1 MLRHCRSWP
10 RKESNDA
17 ICRRKKKEG
26 EEEEKADETFFFP
39 RIKFPYRARGLRA
52 MANAIYPYPS
62 FSHFFILKKFR
73 WTKQRMQALR
83 IVVDEKK
90 KREKKRRNYR

>member
-17 ICRRKKKEG
+17 ICRRKKK
-26 EEEEKADETFFFP
+26 EEEKADETFFFP

-52 MANAIYPYPS
+52 MANAIYPSLFLS
-62 FSHFFILKKFR
+62 FFYLKKIS
-73 WTKQRMQALR
+73 MDQATNASVANR
-83 IVVDEKK
+83 S
-90 KREKKRRNYR
+90 R

>member
-17 ICRRKKKEG
+17 ICRRKKK
-26 EEEEKADETFFFP
+26 EEKADETFFFP

-52 MANAIYPYPS
+52 MANAIYPSLFLS
-62 FSHFFILKKFR
+62 FFYLKKIS
-73 WTKQRMQALR
+73 MDQATNASVANR
-83 IVVDEKK
+83 S
-90 KREKKRRNYR
+90 R

>member
-52 MANAIYPYPS
+52 MANAMYPS
-62 FSHFFILKKFR
+62 LFLSFFYLKKIS
-73 WTKQRMQALR
+73 MDQATNASIANR
-83 IVVDEKK
+83 S
-90 KREKKRRNYR
+90 R

>member
-26 EEEEKADETFFFP
+26 EEEKADEMFFFP

-52 MANAIYPYPS
+52 MANAIYPSLFLS
-62 FSHFFILKKFR
+62 FFYLKKIS
-73 WTKQRMQALR
+73 MDQATNASIANR
-83 IVVDEKK
+83 S
-90 KREKKRRNYR
+90 R